1 MLAVEVGEKL
11 GGRSGASGSQILVT
25 ATDALDRFCE
35 VLALPLEI
43 GGQSFVE
50 GRRGSWPRHLAYSS
64 GRAFRSGFS
73 GIMSM
78 CWPWF
83 PLTYRKGFG
92 AKVKTYLLAEGAV
105 KW

>member
-1 MLAVEVGEKL
+1 
-11 GGRSGASGSQILVT
+11 
-25 ATDALDRFCE
+25 
-35 VLALPLEI
+35 
-43 GGQSFVE
+43 
-50 GRRGSWPRHLAYSS
+50 
-64 GRAFRSGFS
+64 
-73 GIMSM
+73 M